1 MEGKLRLRFFLL
13 ILALLPGPVLSQDY
27 FGAIAYSPR
36 SGAHGW
42 ANDQPS
48 REAAEKAALSGCSKH
63 AKDCRPVVWF
73 KNACGA
79 LATAPK
85 AYGWG
90 WGATQALADRE
101 AMKAC
106 QDHSKGCAVTQR
118 LCTAR
123 SG

>member
-1 MEGKLRLRFFLL
+1 MEGTVRLNVFLL
-13 ILALLPGPVLSQDY
+13 MMLLVPGIALAKDY

-42 ANDQPS
+42 ANNHPS
-48 REAAEKAALSGCSKH
+48 REAAERAAVAGCSKH
-63 AKDCRPVVWF
+63 AQDCRAVVWF

-79 LATAPK
+79 LAIGQK

-90 WGATQALADRE
+90 WGATQALADGE

-106 QDHSKGCAVTQR
+106 AQQTTGCFVKQR
-118 LCTAR
+118 LCTTAPR
-123 SG
+123 

>member
-1 MEGKLRLRFFLL
+1 MKKILL
-13 ILALLPGPVLSQDY
+13 LLLVVPAAALAQDY

-48 REAAEKAALSGCSKH
+48 REAAAKAALSGCSKH

-79 LATAPK
+79 LAVSAK
-85 AYGWG
+85 VYGWG
-90 WGATQALADRE
+90 WGTTQTLADTQ

-106 QDHSKGCAVTQR
+106 SEYAKGCRVKRR
-118 LCTAR
+118 LCTAG